1 MHRKRYQT
9 KLNRLIFIF
18 KELLDRWLSIMFHIL
33 KIILL
38 ILYLDGQITTVSVSA
53 PILSKKAAAA
63 SPKSLSTQKCVSNQ
77 WKGVTELNP
86 IQADVWL
93 TQNSLGGKGV
103 PGTHP
108 QFPYCDTNLN
118 ISNILKKLQ
127 KCKTAN
133 IYCNIKLFGKNVP
146 KPKVCK
152 IW

>member
-1 MHRKRYQT
+1 MGEGGGGVYKIEILLRGFPSTKDKKVRKIFKIFFSNFCPILCKTFQRNNLVHSKIYKT
-9 KLNRLIFIF
+9 KFNRLIFIF

-93 TQNSLGGKGV
+93 TQNSLGGG
-103 PGTHP
+103 G
-108 QFPYCDTNLN
+108 
-118 ISNILKKLQ
+118 
-127 KCKTAN
+127 
-133 IYCNIKLFGKNVP
+133 G
-146 KPKVCK
+146 
-152 IW
+152 